1 MFWTILLGLKNCA
14 PAVTSR
20 AMRVAFVGGEL
31 GLGAIMPR
39 NPWRG
44 DEGLRLVSAELAAWR
59 SFVGSGIVPLQGLQ
73 TILDLRR
80 VYERVDRRADEA
92 WATVSALIPSVLCGS
107 SSP

>member
-39 NPWRG
+39 SSWRG
-44 DEGLRLVSAELAAWR
+44 GEGLRLVSFELAAWR
-59 SFVGSGIVPLQGLQ
+59 SFVGSGIVPLQRLQ

-80 VYERVDRRADEA
+80 ICERVDCRADEA
-92 WATVSALIPSVLCGS
+92 WAAASASIPSVLHGC